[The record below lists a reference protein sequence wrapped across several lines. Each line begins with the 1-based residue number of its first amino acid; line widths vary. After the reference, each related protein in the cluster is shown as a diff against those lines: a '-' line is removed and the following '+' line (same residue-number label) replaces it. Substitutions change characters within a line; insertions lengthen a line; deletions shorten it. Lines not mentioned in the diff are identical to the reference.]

1 MKNNLLLEV
10 ERNLTLMGISKKVN
24 LINEG
29 RGEFSNRIWSLI
41 LGVGDNTPSV
51 IKKRSN
57 NISIILNNTG
67 LNLNTLRKNEIKS
80 GIEKLISANTN
91 IEEVLIYME
100 KELTPSVVEKIEKKL
115 SSLGL
120 LDNQIIKS
128 LISDLSDKNSDLS
141 KGFILDVNQ
150 ELNKFINDE
159 RFVNLSP
166 SNKIKSLDDFKQIL
180 ASTYSSYFG
189 VGTTP
194 KNVIDLV
201 DGVFQKE
208 VDNIN
213 TSSEAK
219 TIFDNKKQN
228 IFSSD
233 QSTSSNNSIFMF
245 NETGTKGYYQV
256 LSFSKFPDE
265 FYDYVS
271 SLGKD
276 LESEVMDY
284 LINRTY
290 IEASGEFNRVHF
302 REGIHPKL
310 QGIGLGYTIYRD
322 FINFLGYAS
331 SSDNAT
337 VESKRVWEKLFDSS
351 DYYGVYGTG
360 DNVLIVNKNWVG
372 DIESLFKSFISKKC
386 QGNDVKINNSFLSDY
401 PEFSVYLSKNVNEL
415 YYKLKNKN

>member
-1 MKNNLLLEV
+1 
-10 ERNLTLMGISKKVN
+10 MGISKKVN

>member
-1 MKNNLLLEV
+1 
-10 ERNLTLMGISKKVN
+10 
-24 LINEG
+24 
-29 RGEFSNRIWSLI
+29 
-41 LGVGDNTPSV
+41 
-51 IKKRSN
+51 
-57 NISIILNNTG
+57 
-67 LNLNTLRKNEIKS
+67 
-80 GIEKLISANTN
+80 
-91 IEEVLIYME
+91 ME